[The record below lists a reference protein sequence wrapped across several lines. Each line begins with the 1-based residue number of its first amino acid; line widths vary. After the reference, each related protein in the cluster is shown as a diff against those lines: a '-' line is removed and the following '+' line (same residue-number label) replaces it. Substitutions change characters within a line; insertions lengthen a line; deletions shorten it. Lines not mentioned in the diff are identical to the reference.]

1 MSSDRILAGNDR
13 EVRQNNNDS
22 ASRILLEQR
31 DITNLGGADQRAN
44 NAADSAALVTL
55 ATLPDLKID
64 GHDSGSTPETHE
76 SGFDHFMHNAETIA
90 SDLGTGAWNEIKDH
104 PDHVVEAAVVGL
116 AAGLAI
122 TAVAAVTAPIV
133 GTVALVAGATIGAI
147 ELGTHIGGWIH
158 DADVVTNTGNFSA
171 SEVAQAHSDLQ
182 NVGGGATLVAAGAL
196 GGLAAG
202 PIASTAGDVIS
213 STSAASASADDA
225 SVSSIL
231 GNAVRSGQYQVTD
244 VNGVS
249 VLTPSAS
256 ISADAP
262 ATLASADAPATLASV
277 DAPATVA
284 TVDAPATA
292 VATDAAPESALT
304 PKPITLEDSITH
316 NQDLFRAA
324 QADDA
329 VVPSVKQLYQVH
341 FEQAGPEGR
350 LVPTLENPAGVQA
363 PEGQWIA
370 TRLNADGTPN
380 IENGMVNQWTP
391 AEKDILKAYLVTPDQ
406 LAANSDLTAFTNTA
420 APPVHMVQL
429 KAPIDF
435 ETTWGPMHG
444 DAGDWL
450 ANYDYNTATGEP
462 GTHFARVTAKSYA
475 DTYEPAN

>member
-1 MSSDRILAGNDR
+1 MSSDRILASNDS

-22 ASRILLEQR
+22 ASRILFQQQ
-31 DITNLGGADQRAN
+31 DITNSGGADQRAN
-44 NAADSAALVTL
+44 SAADSAALVTL
-55 ATLPDLKID
+55 STLPDLKIS
-64 GHDSGSTPETHE
+64 GHDSDSNGTSDSHE

-104 PDHVVEAAVVGL
+104 PDHVIEAAAVGL

-133 GTVALVAGATIGAI
+133 GIGALAVGAI
-147 ELGTHIGGWIH
+147 IGSVELATHIGGWIH
-158 DADVVTNTGNFSA
+158 DADVVTNTGTFSA
-171 SEVAQAHSDLQ
+171 AEVTQAHTDLQ

-196 GGLAAG
+196 GGMAAG
-202 PIASTAGDVIS
+202 PVASAAGDVIS
-213 STSAASASADDA
+213 SMSAASASADDA

-256 ISADAP
+256 AISADAP
-262 ATLASADAPATLASV
+262 ATVAAV

-284 TVDAPATA
+284 ATDAPATVA
-292 VATDAAPESALT
+292 ATDAAPESAIT
-304 PKPITLEDSITH
+304 PQPITLEDSIAH

-391 AEKDILKAYLVTPDQ
+391 AEKDILKAYLVTPEQ
-406 LAANSDLTAFTNTA
+406 LAENSDLTAFTNTGA
-420 APPVHMVQL
+420 APVHMVQL

-475 DTYEPAN
+475 DTYEPVN